1 MIRKLFRRFLRRKI
15 RTRNARR
22 FKRFRADF
30 LVKYH
35 VDRKGEA
42 HVTNARDIS
51 AGGVRFWS
59 DQPIPESSVVNVSI
73 FVPPLGRAVDALA
86 QVRRVT
92 RVRKGLTFSVAVSFI
107 DLKQEDREALSQF
120 AENLSKEKGAEL
132 LIDHADIVVRRSGS

>member
-1 MIRKLFRRFLRRKI
+1 VIRKLFRRFLRRKI
-15 RTRNARR
+15 KARNARR

-35 VDRKGEA
+35 VDKKGEA

-51 AGGVRFWS
+51 AGGVRFWT
-59 DQPIPESSVVNVSI
+59 DREIPESSVVSVSI
-73 FVPPLGRAVDALA
+73 FVPPLGRVVEALA

-92 RVRKGLTFSVAVSFI
+92 RIKRGLTFSVAVSFL

-120 AENLSKEKGAEL
+120 AEHLSKEKGAEL

>member
-15 RTRNARR
+15 KARNARR

-35 VDRKGEA
+35 VDKKGEA

-51 AGGVRFWS
+51 AGGVRFWT
-59 DQPIPESSVVNVSI
+59 DREIPESSVVSVSI
-73 FVPPLGRAVDALA
+73 FVPPLGRVVEALA

-92 RVRKGLTFSVAVSFI
+92 RIKRGLTFSVAVSFL

-120 AENLSKEKGAEL
+120 AEHLSKEKGAEL